1 MNIMYGGTKEEMERL
16 VKDAAKIDK
25 SFKYNTK
32 TVVKNKKAVTELD
45 MSYAD
50 IVQAIHIVQT
60 NMGITG
66 TTAEEA
72 SKTISGS
79 IGMLKSAW
87 ANLIT
92 GMGEGNEVK
101 LDGLVNAVVDAGKTV
116 FANIMPVAEKVIY
129 GFIHL
134 IEASV
139 PVLLETVPGMVS
151 RLAPRLVKA
160 AGTLV
165 TSIGKSLPSLMS
177 SIVKKLPQALKSV
190 ERFIIVWVGGAM
202 GRLLSN
208 LAGYKIQTNQSIFQ
222 NLFTQ
227 LFDLLKK
234 ASGKIRE
241 FWKVVVQP
249 IGQDIA
255 KLLQGIVRAAIHLLD
270 GLKPF
275 WEEVSPKISEAFRAI
290 ADFWHNTLY
299 PVLDDIV
306 FFVITWL
313 VPRIIEWVGKAVD
326 FVGKAFK
333 AIEQFWRDPLYPILK
348 RIWVYISE
356 TVVPK
361 AVEAWGIFRDKIKE
375 VFDKISQWWD
385 DSGKDLFD
393 KVKKFITETLVEKMG
408 EFYKNV
414 LSPIVESLGGMEG
427 IIDLLMKGIAGYIAA
442 KSISTALGAIHGLIT
457 SITEGFIGL
466 SAAIEAFAPKLIIL
480 AEIVALYQEIKQLLD
495 TDKEY
500 KKLYSGSR
508 ETVQKNLDEYKR
520 LYETQGKEVADAYA
534 SAWVDVGKLDY
545 NDSVRLLEYALEQ
558 QYTDIPKNLWEGFAK
573 GWRYYFGGEGQ
584 KGVGLN
590 QLVEDAFVNAIANIR
605 ILLGLDKDES
615 ESYIIA
621 ADIVEG
627 FKTGLK
633 GIKTW
638 FEGLG
643 EAILRRIK
651 TIANVIIRGINTYI
665 LTPIENAINKIISGL
680 NKIPGVALNDV
691 TLGKIS
697 EFALEA
703 NYGLGRKGNER
714 FFANGGILG
723 EGQSAFVGEYAPELL
738 RVIGGKAMVT
748 PLSKVSARFPGGPET
763 FEPRVA
769 QSRPVTVI
777 MQVGEKEFGRLAFE
791 LGSAEE
797 QRVGV
802 RLAKGGAY

>member
-1 MNIMYGGTKEEMERL
+1 MERL

-177 SIVKKLPQALKSV
+177 SIVKNLPQALKSV

-202 GRLLSN
+202 GRLFSN
-208 LAGYKIQTNQSIFQ
+208 LAGYKIPTNQSIFQ
-222 NLFTQ
+222 NLFTR
-227 LFDLLKK
+227 LFDLLDK
-234 ASGKIRE
+234 AAGKVKE
-241 FWKVVVQP
+241 FWTVVVQP
-249 IGQDIA
+249 IVQDLA
-255 KLLQGIVRAAIHLLD
+255 KLGQRITHAIVLLLD
-270 GLKPF
+270 GLKPI
-275 WEEVSPKISEAFRAI
+275 WEEVSPKISKAFQDI
-290 ADFWHNTLY
+290 AGFWRDTLF
-299 PVLDDIV
+299 PILDSIIFYVTTRLIPDIV
-306 FFVITWL
+306 
-313 VPRIIEWVGKAVD
+313 EWVGIAVD
-326 FVGKAFK
+326 FVGKAFV
-333 AIEQFWRDPLYPILK
+333 AIGQFWSDTLYPTLR
-348 RIWVYISE
+348 RIWAYVTN
-356 TVVPK
+356 TVVPN
-361 AVEAWGIFRDKIKE
+361 AVEAWNQFREKARE
-375 VFDKISQWWD
+375 VFAKIRDFWND
-385 DSGKDLFD
+385 PLKP
-393 KVKKFITETLVEKMG
+393 TLDNIRK
-408 EFYKNV
+408 
-414 LSPIVESLGGMEG
+414 LIVEEVVP
-427 IIDLLMKGIAGYIAA
+427 KV
-442 KSISTALGAIHGLIT
+442 
-457 SITEGFIGL
+457 
-466 SAAIEAFAPKLIIL
+466 IEAWGNFKEKAQS
-480 AEIVALYQEIKQLLD
+480 AFDAVALYWND
-495 TDKEY
+495 H
-500 KKLYSGSR
+500 LYPVIWYIWFLITQYVVPKVVEAWGVFR
-508 ETVQKNLDEYKR
+508 TKAEETFTNLAPIIEESLSNGQKNLTDF
-520 LYETQGKEVADAYA
+520 TDAI
-534 SAWVDVGKLDY
+534 G
-545 NDSVRLLEYALEQ
+545 
-558 QYTDIPKNLWEGFAK
+558 
-573 GWRYYFGGEGQ
+573 
-584 KGVGLN
+584 
-590 QLVEDAFVNAIANIR
+590 AIADGDWTTAIQ
-605 ILLGLDKDES
+605 KFES
-615 ESYIIA
+615 
-621 ADIVEG
+621 IVERTFNSVG
-627 FKTGLK
+627 DL
-633 GIKTW
+633 IKD
-638 FEGLG
+638 
-643 EAILRRIK
+643 AVK
-651 TIANVIIRGINTYI
+651 
-665 LTPIENAINKIISGL
+665 PAINDVIGWLNGLIAKVESGL
-680 NKIPGVALNDV
+680 NWIVDGLNKVLSFSWGELKIGPV
-691 TLGKIS
+691 KIWDAGS
-697 EFALEA
+697 VHLDLEHVVLDRLQKIGEET
-703 NYGLGRKGNER
+703 YGAGRNKGYGR
-714 FFANGGILG
+714 HDFFANGGILG

-748 PLSKVSARFPGGPET
+748 PLSKVPARFPGGPET

-802 RLAKGGAY
+802 KLAKGGAY